1 MALVDSLF
9 SFNLLDI
16 DSEELEAVCF
26 IQKIIKNAIEKQ
38 EWSKQK
44 KKIDIRLVIAV

>member
-16 DSEELEAVCF
+16 DSEELEAVCVLF
-26 IQKIIKNAIEKQ
+26 KTKNKKRNLKQ

-44 KKIDIRLVIAV
+44 KK